1 MIPADDPTTL
11 SLLFHL
17 NSEPWLNSEAYNQAL
32 EYEVEYKEVG
42 GAGEPVALVPPPD
55 SPLLRAL
62 RARRSC
68 RTYRPRTLPAETLSA
83 LLAGSYGVTRT
94 EVTPSLGTNFLRGVP
109 SAGALFPL
117 ELYAVTCDVEGLAD
131 GLYHYNVRRHAL
143 ELIRT
148 EGVFE
153 GLNASLM
160 TGPFVRNANLVVV
173 LAAVFKRSQKK
184 YGPRGYRYILLEAG
198 HVAQTLCLLAAER
211 GLGSLCMGGF
221 HDSRL
226 NRFLGLDGV
235 REAAVYSVGIGH
247 PAEHESAPVEIGQD

>member
-17 NSEPWLNSEAYNQAL
+17 NSEPWLNSEAYNQAAN
-32 EYEVEYKEVG
+32 YEVEYKELD
-42 GAGEPVALVPPPD
+42 GAGEAVPLAPPPE
-55 SPLLRAL
+55 SPLLDAV

-68 RTYRPRTLPAETLSA
+68 RLYRPQTLPAAALSA
-83 LLAGSYGVTRT
+83 LLAGAYGVTRM
-94 EVTPSLGTNFLRGVP
+94 EHMAHQGGAYFRGVP
-109 SAGALFPL
+109 SAGGLFPL
-117 ELYAVTCDVEGLAD
+117 ELYAIVCDVEGAAD

-143 ELIRT
+143 EPLRH

-153 GLNASLM
+153 EFNAALM
-160 TGPFVRNANLVVV
+160 TGPFVAHANLVVV
-173 LAAVFKRSQKK
+173 MTAVFPRTQKK

-198 HVAQTLCLLAAER
+198 HVAQSLCLLAAER

-221 HDSRL
+221 HDSKL

-235 REAAVYSVGIGH
+235 TEAAVYTVAVGH
-247 PAEHESAPVEIGQD
+247 PAEHQHPPAPAES

>member
-1 MIPADDPTTL
+1 MIPAEDPTTL

-17 NSEPWLNSEAYNQAL
+17 NSEPWMNSEAYNQAQN
-32 EYEVEYKEVG
+32 YEVEYKEMAAG
-42 GAGEPVALVPPPD
+42 GESVQLAPPTD
-55 SPLLRAL
+55 SPLARAL

-68 RTYRPRTLPAETLSA
+68 RLYRPQTLPAEALSS
-83 LLAGSYGVTRT
+83 LLAGAYGVTRL
-94 EVTPSLGTNFLRGVP
+94 EQMPQQGGAFFRGVP
-109 SAGALFPL
+109 SAGGLFPL
-117 ELYAVTCDVEGLAD
+117 ELYAVACDVEGLRD

-143 ELIRT
+143 EPLRS

-153 GLNASLM
+153 ELNAALM
-160 TGPFVRNANLVVV
+160 TGPFVTHANLVLV
-173 LAAVFKRSQKK
+173 LTAVFTRSQKK

-198 HVAQTLCLLAAER
+198 HVAQSLCLLAAER

-235 REAAVYSVGIGH
+235 TEAAVYTVAVGH
-247 PAEHESAPVEIGQD
+247 PSAHESAPVQIGQT